1 MSSMTLFLLIL
12 LAVDTAALVAMSIL
26 YRKAK
31 KAGKVRRVEGP
42 NSQYK
47 SPYVIDLETKDRWES
62 MDLDGLHEVN
72 REEVEKVLGKVRAVG
87 VRGLST
93 AERDF
98 LDRMADASGRV
109 RGRGRSAGPHPRPR
123 QLPRPS

>member
-1 MSSMTLFLLIL
+1 
-12 LAVDTAALVAMSIL
+12 
-26 YRKAK
+26 RKAR

-47 SPYVIDLETKDRWES
+47 SPYVLDLETKDRWEN
-62 MDLDGLHEVN
+62 MDLEGLHEVN

-93 AERDF
+93 AEREL
-98 LDRMADASGRV
+98 LDRMADASDRA
-109 RGRGRSAGPHPRPR
+109 RGRGRPGGRHAPPR

>member
-12 LAVDTAALVAMSIL
+12 LALDTAALVTMSIL

-31 KAGKVRRVEGP
+31 RAGKVRRVEGP

-47 SPYVIDLETKDRWES
+47 SPYVLELETKERWES
-62 MDLDGLHEVN
+62 MNLDGLHEVN

-109 RGRGRSAGPHPRPR
+109 RGRGRSAGSHPRPR